1 MNVINLEE
9 YKDKVYGCWAGKN
22 IGGTLGAPF
31 EGRRETNEIDFYVQ
45 DLKGNPVPNDD
56 LDLQLVWLWA
66 IRRHGIANLT
76 PRLLAEYWIGDINGP
91 WNEYGVGKANMKA
104 GLMPPLSGSCN
115 NDRWKFS
122 NGAWIRSEIWACCAP
137 GNPDQAIKYAYMD
150 ACADHC
156 GEGIYAEMFTAA
168 LESAAF
174 IVSDLD
180 TLIAIGLGKI
190 PADCRVARSVNLALK
205 CHRGGKDWREAREAI
220 VKDSA
225 DLGWFQA
232 PANIGFTVLGLLY
245 GEGDFGKTVCRAV
258 NCGDDTD
265 CTGATAGSIMG
276 IIGGRKAIP
285 GKWLA
290 PIGEGIYTCC
300 INCFLA
306 KPKTL
311 DELTEQVMDEALKT
325 HRSPT
330 SPVQLDAAPTHIDAA
345 WRERLASSEAAAE
358 VWAISPYE
366 LKFDLSHLEVIVDY
380 IDGPEIAAGEEKE
393 IKVRIS
399 CDKLGIYGQTVT
411 LAWRLP
417 EGWRVS
423 PGRKCDCYVSG
434 YTKSP
439 TAECPF
445 SITPANLDGGFHYV
459 ELEIKDRD
467 RSNSTVLTI
476 PFQQKDTV
484 RYSHRPWE

>member
-1 MNVINLEE
+1 MNIINLEE
-9 YKDKVYGCWAGKN
+9 YKDKVHGCWAGKN
-22 IGGTLGAPF
+22 VGGTLGVPF
-31 EGRRETNEIDFYVQ
+31 EGKREMNEIDFYAQ
-45 DLKGNPVPNDD
+45 DLNGAPAPNDD

-66 IRRHGIANLT
+66 IKNHGLATLT

-174 IVSDLD
+174 IVSDLN

-276 IIGGRKAIP
+276 IIGGYKAIP
-285 GKWLA
+285 EKWLK
-290 PIGEGIYTCC
+290 PIGEAICTCC
-300 INCFLA
+300 INTFLRA
-306 KPKTL
+306 PKTL
-311 DELTEQVMDEALKT
+311 GELTEQVVAETLKT
-325 HRSPT
+325 HGSPAAQI
-330 SPVQLDAAPTHIDAA
+330 QLADQPTRVDAA
-345 WRERLASSEAAAE
+345 WRERLAGSEAAAE

-366 LKFDLSHLEVIVDY
+366 LKFDLSYIDVVIDY
-380 IDGPEIAAGEEKE
+380 IDGPELAPGVEKQ
-393 IKVRIS
+393 IKVKIS
-399 CDKLGIYGQTVT
+399 HKMYIYGQMFT

-417 EGWRVS
+417 EDWKASPAKKVS
-423 PGRKCDCYVSG
+423 CYLQHPV
-434 YTKSP
+434 
-439 TAECPF
+439 EFPF
-445 SITPANLDGGFHYV
+445 TITPGDFDGGFHYV
-459 ELEIKDRD
+459 ELEIRDRD
-467 RSNSTVLTI
+467 RSNPTVLSI
-476 PFQQKDTV
+476 PFQKQGTV
-484 RYSHRPWE
+484 HYSQPPVR